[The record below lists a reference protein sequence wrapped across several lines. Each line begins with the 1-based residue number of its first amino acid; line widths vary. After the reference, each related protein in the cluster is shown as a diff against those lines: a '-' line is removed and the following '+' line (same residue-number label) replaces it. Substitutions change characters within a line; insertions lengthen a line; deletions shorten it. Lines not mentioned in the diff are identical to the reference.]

1 MSYLKKLSVAAGAA
15 LFSSAAFAQATSD
28 MRITVIE
35 QSPNV
40 TYAADGSP
48 KAGKIPAQPALVT
61 YTSYLVTVSNSG
73 TTSSNTVNNITFRAA
88 TRIAL
93 QDVPVVAGRTAPYQ
107 SPAVPV
113 LGTVS
118 CSLATPPADWS
129 YTSGTTTV
137 SYTPASDSYIEC
149 PIGQLKAGTSKSFYV
164 YFLAPKA
171 PTPVATEQIPPEQIQ
186 FDWRLNYGEA
196 TNDSG
201 GASRQDSQQASA
213 APVLLGTFNPESV
226 KSSVPPT
233 KKVELFTGTF
243 GIATNYLTGDGWT
256 TTITVPS
263 VNATNA
269 KATID
274 ESKASCSFGT
284 TVLCAVYSDISVK
297 DGDGN
302 TVVFPATNANAATN
316 ALIIKLRRDASTI
329 PSGSRLRDA
338 AVYYAPDSIA
348 NPQVIP
354 DCAVYPLGMPGP
366 DAQPVKRC
374 EVKSAR
380 IEYKNN
386 NAPTPDYVGDWEFTI
401 WATENGKYG
410 W

>member
-1 MSYLKKLSVAAGAA
+1 MGYLKKLSVAAGAA

-88 TRIAL
+88 TRIAS

-118 CSLATPPADWS
+118 CSLATPPSDWS
-129 YTSGTTTV
+129 YNSEPTPI
-137 SYTPASDSYIEC
+137 SYTPSSDSYIEC

-171 PTPVATEQIPPEQIQ
+171 PTTLVTEQIQ

-213 APVLLGTFNPESV
+213 APVLLGTFNPSSV

-263 VNATNA
+263 ANATNA

-348 NPQVIP
+348 NPLPIP
-354 DCAVYPLGMPGP
+354 DCAVAPLGTTVSGVE
-366 DAQPVKRC
+366 VKRC

-380 IEYKNN
+380 IEYKNA